1 MGRIQKDTCVDVCRE
16 HVGSII
22 TLPCGDDPDRSSSI
36 KIDGAEDCHASSRPS
51 HDISEIL
58 NNIHFL

>member
-1 MGRIQKDTCVDVCRE
+1 MGHIQKDDVRRE
-16 HVGSII
+16 HVGRII

-51 HDISEIL
+51 HDISAGI
-58 NNIHFL
+58 IRS